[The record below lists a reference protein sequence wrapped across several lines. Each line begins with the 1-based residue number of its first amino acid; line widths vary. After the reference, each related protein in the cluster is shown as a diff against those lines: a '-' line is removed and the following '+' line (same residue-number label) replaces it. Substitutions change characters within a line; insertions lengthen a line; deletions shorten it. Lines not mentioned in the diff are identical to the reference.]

1 MKSGNSIYTNVLEE
15 YDNKREKAERKA
27 KDFNDALC
35 AVSPEYAEVT
45 KQLSGIGVRLLLAGR
60 ARGEERQKRIAEVK
74 AQTEELRK
82 KRISVL
88 EKYGY
93 TEDDAD
99 VHYECSV
106 CGDTG
111 YTEKGICKCL
121 RRALAEAQLENSGL
135 GVLCK
140 TSSFDNFS
148 LKYYADDP
156 QNLANMQHV
165 LDNAKKYAADF
176 KGKGSGNLL
185 LIGATGL
192 GKTHICCAIAREVAY
207 AGYSVLYTGAQAMF
221 ADFST
226 ERFRNGYGQNE
237 DITSKYFDTE
247 LLIIDDLGTE
257 ATNQFSVSCLYEVV
271 NTRLVNGMPVIV
283 NTNLSGAELR
293 ERYADRI
300 TSRFLGEYM
309 VFPFAGSDI
318 RAQKLME
325 Q

>member
-1 MKSGNSIYTNVLEE
+1 MKNGNSIYTNVLEE

-27 KDFNDALC
+27 KDFNDTLC

-60 ARGEERQKRIAEVK
+60 SAGEERKKKISEVK

-82 KRISVL
+82 RRIAIL
-88 EKYGY
+88 QKYGY
-93 TEDDAD
+93 TEEDAD

-121 RRALAEAQLENSGL
+121 RRALAEAQLENSGM

-148 LKYYADDP
+148 LKYYSDDT
-156 QNLANMQHV
+156 QNLEKMQYV
-165 LDNAKKYAADF
+165 LEKAKEYAVQF

-185 LIGATGL
+185 LMGKTGL
-192 GKTHICCAIAREVAY
+192 GKTHICCAIAREIAY

-226 ERFRNGYGQNE
+226 ERFRSGYGQNE
-237 DITSKYFDTE
+237 DITSKYFDAE

-283 NTNLSGAELR
+283 NTNLTGAELR

-300 TSRFLGEYM
+300 TSRFFGEYT
-309 VFPFAGSDI
+309 VFLFAGNDI